1 MSWWTTVPGL
11 TPVAAFDASRISDAQ
26 LLDGVGANHITATST
41 LMPNDFLLKGVAG
54 NSNPMALTAP
64 IPMPATGVV
73 AALWSP
79 KRRNVLLTPGYN
91 DTTGYA
97 LHMSDNGQGWYA
109 SKANTSAPYGLYGII
124 GARYFVAMVT
134 RGSDSILYVD
144 GNLVGVP
151 VSSSYTMSQIGQI
164 GYGVNGNEYNLDAD
178 EYFHALGVWTG
189 VATQADIRAIE
200 AAVRLALVGVPA
212 RFHGYGT
219 DLSRVNTIPTVNLA
233 TQGLGDSTGRVN
245 TAPMQAL
252 DGLGVRNKMM
262 YPTIGKR
269 DIYFGGMGQVVGT
282 VKNTPATPV
291 RRRVLLIEEG
301 TRAVIRE
308 TWSEAAT
315 GAYTFGR
322 IAMNT
327 TYTVVSYDHTQAFR
341 AVVADRVVP
350 ELMLEQSP

>member
-1 MSWWTTVPGL
+1 MTWWTIVAGL

-26 LLDGVGANHITATST
+26 LLDGVGVNHITATST
-41 LMPNDFLLKGVAG
+41 LLPNDFQLKSVAG
-54 NSNPMALTAP
+54 NGNPMALSIP

-73 AALWSP
+73 AGFWAP
-79 KRRNVLLTPGYN
+79 KRRTVLLTPGYN

-97 LHMSDNGQGWYA
+97 LNQENNGQWY
-109 SKANTSAPYGLYGII
+109 SGKTSVSGSYGSHGVV
-124 GARYFVAMVT
+124 GTSHFVAMVT

-164 GYGVNGNEYNLDAD
+164 GYGANGNEYNLDAD
-178 EYFHALGVWTG
+178 EYFLALGVWTG
-189 VATQADIRAIE
+189 VATQADVRAIE
-200 AAVRLALVGVPA
+200 AAVRLALAGVPA
-212 RFHGYGT
+212 TFHGFGT
-219 DLSRVNTIPTVNLA
+219 DLNTVNTIPTGNLA
-233 TQGLGDSTGRVN
+233 TQVLGDSTGRIN

-252 DGLGVRNKMM
+252 DGLGVRNKTLV
-262 YPTIGKR
+262 PILGKF
-269 DIYFGGMGQVVGT
+269 DIYFGGVGQVVGT

-291 RRRVLLIEEG
+291 RRRVLLIEEA

-315 GAYTFGR
+315 GAYSFGR
-322 IAMNT
+322 VAMNT

-350 ELMLEQSP
+350 ELMLETVP

>member
-1 MSWWTTVPGL
+1 MSWWTTAAGL

-26 LLDGVGANHITATST
+26 LLDGVGVNHITATST
-41 LMPNDFLLKGVAG
+41 LLPNDFQLKSVAG
-54 NSNPMALTAP
+54 NGNPMALTTP

-73 AALWSP
+73 AGFWAP
-79 KRRNVLLTPGYN
+79 KRRTVLLTPGYN
-91 DTTGYA
+91 DTSGYA
-97 LHMSDNGQGWYA
+97 LHLSDNGQGWYA
-109 SKANTSAPYGLYGII
+109 AKANASAPYGLYGSI
-124 GARYFVAMVT
+124 GTRYFVAMVT

-164 GYGVNGNEYNLDAD
+164 GYGANGNEYNLDTD
-178 EYFHALGVWTG
+178 EYFHALGIWTG

-200 AAVRLALVGVPA
+200 AALRLALAGVPA
-212 RFHGYGT
+212 TFHGFGT

-233 TQGLGDSTGRVN
+233 TQGLGDNTGRIN

-252 DGLGVRNKMM
+252 DGLGVRNKALV
-262 YPTIGKR
+262 PILGKH
-269 DIYFGGMGQVVGT
+269 DIYFGGVGQVVGT
-282 VKNTPATPV
+282 NKNTPATPL
-291 RRRVLLIEEG
+291 RRRVLLIEEA

-327 TYTVVSYDHTQAFR
+327 TYTVVVFAHSQELPGI
-341 AVVADRVVP
+341 VADRVIP
-350 ELMLEQSP
+350 EVMLETVP